1 MGDDQERESLRRTA
15 MKKKR
20 FAMIRRSE
28 PYLPWALAA
37 AAFTVAVAA
46 GVFYKTDLTLSD
58 AYYQRPEA
66 TDERVVIVG
75 IDEEALTEMGPFQ
88 TWGRGVMAD
97 VVEYLNRQEVKPAV
111 IGLDVLFSGETDAD
125 EDERLVRAAAA
136 GGNVV
141 TAAAAG
147 FGSQMMESGSGTL
160 YLDDFSVRSFDQSYD
175 ALFHVTGQG
184 HINAMYDRDGILRH
198 SLLSVT
204 APDGRIV
211 PSFSMAI
218 AEAYREWEGEGLL
231 VQEPPTDSRGFWYL
245 KFSGRPGDYYEFISV
260 ADLLSEKVPAEY
272 FSGKI
277 VLVGP
282 YAAGLADHYITAAD
296 HAAAMYGV
304 EIQANA
310 IHCILESD
318 YKREAGEGVQLAVL
332 FFVLSGLAV
341 WFRGRRVIPAAA
353 VWLTVT
359 GGSLIA
365 AKAVWEWGLVVHVSY
380 IPIGATV
387 FFIASVAANYVRTSA
402 EKRRVMSTFRRYVA
416 PEIVDEIVRQ
426 GMEHMELGG
435 RLCDI
440 AVLFVDIRG
449 FTSMSEVLT
458 PPQVVEILNQYLSL
472 TASCIMKRKG
482 TLDKFIG
489 DATMAF
495 WGAPLPQEDYIM
507 NAVKAALDMAEGAE
521 KLSRELEERFGRTVS
536 FGIGIHAGPA
546 VVGNIGA
553 SSRMDYT
560 AIGDTVNT
568 ASRLEA
574 NAPGGAIYI
583 SRTVAEALKGRIR
596 AVSLGDG
603 IKLKGKAEG
612 FEILRLEGLS
622 EMEAGNR
629 GSGKMPEVIEKGE
642 RT

>member
-1 MGDDQERESLRRTA
+1 MEKQ
-15 MKKKR
+15 R
-20 FAMIRRSE
+20 FAMISRSKS
-28 PYLPWALAA
+28 YLPWALAA
-37 AAFTVAVAA
+37 AAFTVAAAA
-46 GVFYKTDLTLSD
+46 GAFYKTDMTLSD

-75 IDEEALTEMGPFQ
+75 IDEEALNTIGPFQ
-88 TWGRGVMAD
+88 TWGRGVMAA
-97 VVEYLNRQEVKPAV
+97 VVEYLNGQEEKPAV
-111 IGLDVLFSGETDAD
+111 IGLDVLFSGETEAE
-125 EDERLVRAAAA
+125 EDERLAEAAKA

-147 FGSQMMESGSGTL
+147 FGSQMMESGAGTL

-175 ALFHVTGQG
+175 ALFRVTGQG

-198 SLLSVT
+198 SLLTVT
-204 APDGRIV
+204 APDGRMI

-218 AEAYREWEGEGLL
+218 AEQYREWEGEGIP
-231 VQEPPTDSRGFWYL
+231 VDKPPVDSRGFWYL

-260 ADLLSEKVPAEY
+260 ADLLSKKVPAEY

-282 YAAGLADHYITAAD
+282 YAAGLADHYMTAAD
-296 HAAAMYGV
+296 HAVSMYGV

-353 VWLTVT
+353 VWLAVL

-365 AKAVWEWGLVVHVSY
+365 AKAAWECGIVVHVSY

-387 FFIASVAANYVRTSA
+387 FFIVSVAANYVRASA
-402 EKRRVMSTFRRYVA
+402 EKRRVMTTFRRYVA

-426 GMEHMELGG
+426 GLEHMELGG

-458 PPQVVEILNQYLSL
+458 PPQVVEILNRYLSL
-472 TASCIMKRKG
+472 TSSCIMRRKG

-507 NAVKAALDMAEGAE
+507 NAVKAARDMAEGARE
-521 KLSRELEERFGRTVS
+521 LSRELEERFGRTVS

-568 ASRLEA
+568 ASRLES

-583 SRTVAEALKGRIR
+583 SRAVAEALKGRIR
-596 AVSLGDG
+596 VVSLGDT

-612 FEILRLEGLS
+612 FEVLRLEEILEAEAETEEAVKRQKGLRK
-622 EMEAGNR
+622 GN
-629 GSGKMPEVIEKGE
+629 GHDW
-642 RT
+642 